1 MGKADILRTVH
12 VAYISPRSWE
22 KIGMREW
29 EEEEL
34 TVLFEDTPVREKHM
48 KKWAD
53 QRIRADI
60 QGKDF
65 VLYLSSSAF

>member
-1 MGKADILRTVH
+1 
-12 VAYISPRSWE
+12 
-22 KIGMREW
+22 MREW